1 MNREIQLDPIEARVF
16 SVLVEKA
23 LTTPEQY
30 PLTLNALTNG
40 ANQKSNR
47 DPVLSLDEVEV
58 EAALQ
63 RLEKKYM
70 VRTVFPMNSRVEK
83 YLHNGKDAL
92 GLDASPLATVAELL
106 LRGPQTPGELRTH
119 VGRMVPIE
127 SLDQLSA
134 VLANLID
141 RGLVQRLAP
150 VPGSRAERYVQLLS
164 PDLHPLDAPAPA
176 ASSAPAVPVVT
187 PVAELAA
194 RVAALEAE
202 VARLSEQLQ
211 SLAATVGGVNSPQLD
226 PLSGGE
232 GT

>member
-1 MNREIQLDPIEARVF
+1 MNLEIQLDPNEARVF
-16 SVLVEKA
+16 GVLVEKA

-47 DPVLSLDEVEV
+47 APVLSLEEDQVA
-58 EAALQ
+58 AALQ

-83 YLHNGKDAL
+83 YVHNGKDAL
-92 GLDASPLATVAELL
+92 GLDATPLAIVAELL

-134 VLANLID
+134 LLTNLID
-141 RGLVQRLAP
+141 RGLVRRLSPA
-150 VPGSRAERYVQLLS
+150 PGSRAERYVQLIS
-164 PDLHPLDAPAPA
+164 PNLHPLDAPAPA
-176 ASSAPAVPVVT
+176 AVTAPAVPVAT
-187 PVAELAA
+187 PVAELSA
-194 RVAALEAE
+194 RVAALEE
-202 VARLSEQLQ
+202 QVARLREQLDA
-211 SLAATVGGVNSPQLD
+211 LAEKMPRPN
-226 PLSGGE
+226 GE
-232 GT
+232 W

>member
-1 MNREIQLDPIEARVF
+1 MNLEIQLDPNEARVF

-47 DPVLSLDEVEV
+47 DPVLSLDEDQVA
-58 EAALQ
+58 AALQ

-83 YLHNGKDAL
+83 YVHNGKDAL
-92 GLDASPLATVAELL
+92 GLDATPLAIVAELL

-119 VGRMVPIE
+119 AGRMVPIE

-141 RGLVQRLAP
+141 RGLVRRLP
-150 VPGSRAERYVQLLS
+150 PSPGSRS
-164 PDLHPLDAPAPA
+164 PA
-176 ASSAPAVPVVT
+176 
-187 PVAELAA
+187 
-194 RVAALEAE
+194 
-202 VARLSEQLQ
+202 
-211 SLAATVGGVNSPQLD
+211 LD
-226 PLSGGE
+226 P
-232 GT
+232 